1 MTIPIPEN
9 FKTIYIAAKD
19 KNKSDVE
26 IAESFYIDPKTLIRW
41 KLQMGIK
48 KGEYSNKRGPQLRPD
63 NFKELYIVDKE
74 SGLTDKEIAD
84 KHFVSI
90 FTINRWK
97 RVVGFKPR
105 QFANMAGLRN
115 FKGVTE

>member
-41 KLQMGIK
+41 KLQTGIK
-48 KGEYSNKRGPQLRPD
+48 KGEYSSKRGPQLRPD
-63 NFKELYIVDKE
+63 NFKELYIADKGT
-74 SGLTDKEIAD
+74 GLTDKEIAA
-84 KHFVSI
+84 KHFVSV

-105 QFANMAGLRN
+105 QFSNMAGLKN
-115 FKGVTE
+115 YKG